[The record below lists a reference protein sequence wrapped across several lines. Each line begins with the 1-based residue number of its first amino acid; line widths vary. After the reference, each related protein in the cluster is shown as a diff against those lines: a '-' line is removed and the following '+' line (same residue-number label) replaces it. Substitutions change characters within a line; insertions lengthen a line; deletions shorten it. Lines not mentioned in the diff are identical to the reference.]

1 MVSVG
6 GGTGRVSRIGPA
18 LLAGLVVVAVSLRF
32 VTGLLTDAWWFNDLG
47 FRNVWQTRIIT
58 IGLAFVGAA
67 LVVVVLASVV
77 LRSLRVTMPIE
88 APDLTA
94 ARLRFLFGG
103 RPRAVRVA
111 VVAGLV
117 LVLAP
122 AFASNGPALLLAVHG
137 NGSAGSADPLFG
149 RPLGFYL
156 FTLPLLRAL
165 IGWLLSV
172 FAVLAITAL
181 VGAHITGAWRPGRP
195 GGHLPRGL
203 RLVLAALVAA
213 WFVVRGAGFVL
224 DRWTLVAH
232 GRGYVDGPGAT
243 DLRTKLPGLVVL
255 AAISFVVALVVV
267 VAAIRDEAIVGGVA
281 VAAWAVVALLVLQLV
296 PPIYRQIE
304 VRPNSPGIEAVPIQR
319 NVDATR
325 AAYGLG
331 DIDTSE
337 LSAAAGLVRPRLA
350 KELTDN
356 ARIWGPSLRTTAAFN
371 KVSSLDY
378 LRVLDVDMDRY
389 VIDGREQL
397 VAVGALDRISLSR
410 DTWSQKHLERTH
422 GFGVVMAPA
431 GDVVGEGEP
440 RLVASGIR
448 PSTIRAR
455 ESRLYFGEDAS
466 SYVIAGTNA
475 ERDVASA
482 DRVGAVYRGE
492 RGVSV
497 GGFWKRA
504 AFALRFGDR
513 NLLLRSVPSTGK
525 VLYVRDVRERA
536 AKLAPFLRFGAD
548 PYPVVL
554 ADRVVWVLDGYTVS
568 SNYPY
573 AQRFNLD
580 LVLDPRS
587 GLAGHGFNYVRASAR
602 VVIDAY
608 DGGVAIYRTGP
619 SGTDPLID
627 AWGRV
632 HRGLIRP
639 AAQLAKDRPGLA
651 AHLRYPEDL
660 LRLQSAALGR
670 YHVTRGA
677 DFVDLAN
684 DWTPSIAAPN
694 TSSTEA
700 DRAKATQVAAEA
712 SPVGR
717 VDDRA
722 EVDPDADSIIA
733 APLYLRHRY
742 PGEARPSFVLQQTL
756 ELRRTTGQRRLLRA
770 VVVADVASSGVGR
783 IRLLRIPASTEALGP
798 ARAFDRMR
806 ANPQV
811 STIETQLGQVGSK
824 VNFGDVQ
831 VLPTDAGFVYQ
842 RPLFLRP
849 ESSDL
854 EELKYVLVLAGN
866 RVTIASTVS
875 DAFRSALAVPISPS
889 PEATPTPTSTS
900 TSPGVVSGSVKELLA
915 AAAGSLD
922 AADAAL
928 AAGDLGTYQQRVNE
942 AKRQID
948 AARKVPTG

>member
-1 MVSVG
+1 M
-6 GGTGRVSRIGPA
+6 
-18 LLAGLVVVAVSLRF
+18 
-32 VTGLLTDAWWFNDLG
+32 G
-47 FRNVWQTRIIT
+47 F
-58 IGLAFVGAA
+58 L
-67 LVVVVLASVV
+67 
-77 LRSLRVTMPIE
+77 
-88 APDLTA
+88 
-94 ARLRFLFGG
+94 
-103 RPRAVRVA
+103 
-111 VVAGLV
+111 
-117 LVLAP
+117 
-122 AFASNGPALLLAVHG
+122 
-137 NGSAGSADPLFG
+137 
-149 RPLGFYL
+149 
-156 FTLPLLRAL
+156 
-165 IGWLLSV
+165 
-172 FAVLAITAL
+172 
-181 VGAHITGAWRPGRP
+181 
-195 GGHLPRGL
+195 
-203 RLVLAALVAA
+203 
-213 WFVVRGAGFVL
+213 L
-224 DRWTLVAH
+224 DRWMLASR

-243 DLRTKLPGLVVL
+243 DLRTKLPGLIVLAVISFIVAMVVL
-255 AAISFVVALVVV
+255 VASLRHEPVIAAVAAGSWVV
-267 VAAIRDEAIVGGVA
+267 VA
-281 VAAWAVVALLVLQLV
+281 VVVLQIV

-304 VRPNSPGIEAVPIQR
+304 VRPNSPGIEATPVQR
-319 NVDATR
+319 NVSATR

-331 DIDTSE
+331 DVDTSE
-337 LSAAAGLVRPRLA
+337 LQAPTSAPSYLA
-350 KELTDN
+350 NELAQN

-397 VAVGALDRISLSR
+397 VAVGALDRVSLRR

-440 RLVASGIR
+440 RLVASGVR
-448 PSTIRAR
+448 PSTIRAS
-455 ESRLYFGEDAS
+455 ESRIYFGEDAS
-466 SYVIAGTNA
+466 SYVIAGTDA
-475 ERDVASA
+475 ERDVAKA
-482 DRVGAVYRGE
+482 DRVGAVYRGA
-492 RGVSV
+492 RGVAV

-513 NLLLRSVPSTGK
+513 NLLLRSVPSSGK

-554 ADRVVWVLDGYTVS
+554 SDRIVWVLDGYTVS

-573 AQRFNLD
+573 AQRFNTS

-587 GLAGHGFNYVRASAR
+587 GLVDHGFNYVRAAAR

-619 SGTDPLID
+619 AGTDPIID
-627 AWGRV
+627 AWGRTY
-632 HRGLIRP
+632 RGLIRP
-639 AAQLAKDRPGLA
+639 ATQLAKDRPGLV

-670 YHVTRGA
+670 YHVTNGA

-684 DWTPSIAAPN
+684 DWTPSIAAPS
-694 TSSTEA
+694 TSSSEA
-700 DRAKATQVAAEA
+700 DRAKATRVATDPQ
-712 SPVGR
+712 PVTR

-722 EVDPDADSIIA
+722 EVDPDDDSVVA

-770 VVVADVASSGVGR
+770 VIVADVGSTGTGR
-783 IRLLRIPASTEALGP
+783 LRLLRIPATAEALGP

-806 ANPQV
+806 ANPKV

-831 VLPTDAGFVYQ
+831 VLPTDAGIVYQ

-849 ESSDL
+849 EASDL

-866 RVTIASTVS
+866 RVTIAPTVAE
-875 DAFRSALAVPISPS
+875 AFRSALAGSPVAA
-889 PEATPTPTSTS
+889 PEPTSETPTA
-900 TSPGVVSGSVKELLA
+900 VVSGSVEDLLA
-915 AAAGSLD
+915 AASASLD

-928 AAGDLGTYQQRVNE
+928 ASGDLGTYQRRVND

-948 AARKVPTG
+948 AARKVPAG